1 MICMVYLNY
10 RKKIEN
16 YLNSINY
23 QKEYKDNPIYNALTI
38 QNLLKPSETDEDNK
52 QMQILQQILEKVAYN
67 QMPRINL
74 SEDNGYSRYYV
85 QLKNIKAV
93 QALNS
98 YLTIYSTIDISQ
110 MYVDEKNLKIELGLL
125 DEDDINNIIIFL
137 EEKEFG
143 YKIVKY

>member
-1 MICMVYLNY
+1 MVYLNY